1 MIQVQSLTKKYGSFS
16 AVTDVSF
23 DIPSGVIAGLLGP
36 NGAGKTTIM
45 KALTGYHF
53 PSSGTIRIDGHDMED
68 SPELIKSMIGY
79 LPEGTPLYHDMTVA
93 EYLDFIA
100 DARSLCTERNEA
112 IERTMKRCGLEGTGN
127 IQIEHLSKGYRQRV
141 GLAQAI
147 LHDPAIL
154 ILDEPTTGLDPNQIL
169 EIRNLIRELG
179 REKTVILSTHILQ
192 EVEAL
197 CSRIII
203 LNEGKI
209 VADGTPA
216 DIAGSMQEVEYI
228 TCTVKNTEARLFA
241 DTFREY
247 FNEETETLGQGHFR
261 ARLVVPSH
269 RSDEISEAVFKWAV
283 EHGALLAELVREKMS
298 LEDIFV
304 RFTKE

>member
-1 MIQVQSLTKKYGSFS
+1 MIHVSSLTKKYGDFS

-23 DIPSGVIAGLLGP
+23 DIPTGVIAGLLGP

-45 KALTGYHF
+45 KALTGFHF
-53 PSSGTIRIDGHDMED
+53 PSSGTISIDERDIEEA
-68 SPELIKSMIGY
+68 PQFIKSMIGY
-79 LPEGTPLYHDMTVA
+79 LPEGTPLYQDMTVA

-100 DARSLCTERNEA
+100 DARSLFSDRNEIIA
-112 IERTMKRCGLEGTGN
+112 KTMKRCGLEGTSN
-127 IQIEHLSKGYRQRV
+127 IPIEHLSKGYRQRV

-179 REKTVILSTHILQ
+179 KDKTVILSTHILQ
-192 EVEAL
+192 DVEAL

-209 VADGTPA
+209 VADGTPN
-216 DIAGSMQEVEYI
+216 DIAKTIRGEEYI
-228 TCTVKNTEARLFA
+228 ICNVKNAEARRFVEA
-241 DTFREY
+241 FCEY
-247 FNEETETLGQGHFR
+247 VKNEAEILSPGHFR
-261 ARLVVPSH
+261 VKLLVPSDK
-269 RSDEISEAVFKWAV
+269 SDEISEAVFKWAV
-283 EHGALLAELVREKMS
+283 EHKAFLAELVREKMS
-298 LEDIFV
+298 IEDIFV